1 MCNRIRSV
9 VFFAVAGLDLDFVFA
24 EKMLLFFWSCIYAE
38 SNRSWNQDKAISL
51 AMPLIL

>member
-24 EKMLLFFWSCIYAE
+24 EKMLLFSGLVFM
-38 SNRSWNQDKAISL
+38 RSQTGVGTKIRQL
-51 AMPLIL
+51 A